1 MAGNILIFFDA
12 NGLIYSCCR
21 ITSSVVL
28 LFTVATSTVLIVF
41 YSMVIGNPDSLK
53 VILSD
58 IQLFAYQ
65 RHAHSLLISFVIL
78 NLSSILVGTLLILG
92 KKPIRTTLLN
102 QYFQIVENIET
113 TVGNCRDKQ
122 LWSMIL
128 FQFRRSNES
137 VQLRSSLVS
146 ITHQSMMS

>member
-1 MAGNILIFFDA
+1 MYFTTCYVHVNDESLEKFLKLYFSVGIGGNILIFFDA
-12 NGLIYSCCR
+12 NGIIYSCCR

-92 KKPIRTTLLN
+92 KKLK
-102 QYFQIVENIET
+102 V
-113 TVGNCRDKQ
+113 
-122 LWSMIL
+122 
-128 FQFRRSNES
+128 
-137 VQLRSSLVS
+137 
-146 ITHQSMMS
+146 